1 MDIYTIGHSNYSM
14 EKFIE
19 MLKMFNIN
27 CIVDTRAIPY
37 SKYNKQFDKEN
48 IKKTLLSE
56 GFYYIYMGMELAAKR
71 VNKLSYNNEGFADFD
86 KVIKEKEFQNGVNRL
101 RNGCKKGY
109 KIAIL
114 GAMQDP
120 IRCQRGI
127 LIGKYLSSNGF
138 NVNHI
143 LDNLEIASQKDIEKF
158 LLEKYF
164 KDINQLTIDSL
175 LGTAMSEEEMIKEC
189 YKLANKDIG
198 YRIENLKKAT
208 TNIVK

>member
-14 EKFIE
+14 EKLIE
-19 MLKMFNIN
+19 ILKKFNIN
-27 CIVDTRAIPY
+27 CVVDTRATPY

-48 IKKTLLSE
+48 IKRTLKNE
-56 GFYYIYMGMELAAKR
+56 GFFYIYMGKELAARR
-71 VNKLSYNNEGFADFD
+71 VSKSSYNSEGYADFD
-86 KVIKEKEFQNGVNRL
+86 KVIEEEDFKNGINRL
-101 RNGCKKGY
+101 RVGCEKGY
-109 KIAIL
+109 RIAIL

-127 LIGKYLSSNGF
+127 LVGRYLDNNGF

-143 LDNLEIASQKDIEKF
+143 LDSLDVASQKDIEKA

-164 KDINQLTIDSL
+164 KDRNQLTIDSL
-175 LGTAMSEEEMIKEC
+175 LGTAMTDEEMIKEG

-208 TNIVK
+208 TNIV